1 MAVRYNNGGESD
13 TMHPN
18 TEKLHKLMDRHKVD
32 AQDVADMLG
41 REVNTVRVWR
51 VESTV
56 RPIPD
61 DTLALLEMKLQERA
75 RKIRERK
82 AKSSGKPHT

>member
-1 MAVRYNNGGESD
+1 
-13 TMHPN
+13 MHPN

-32 AQDVADMLG
+32 AAQVAEILG

-61 DTLALLEMKLQERA
+61 DTLDLLEMKLKARA
-75 RKIRERK
+75 AKLKERK
-82 AKSSGKPHT
+82 AKSSGKRGG

>member
-1 MAVRYNNGGESD
+1 
-13 TMHPN
+13 MHPN
-18 TEKLHKLMDRHKVD
+18 TERLHKLMERHKVD
-32 AQDVADMLG
+32 ATEVADLLG

-82 AKSSGKPHT
+82 AKSSGKPRA

>member
-1 MAVRYNNGGESD
+1 
-13 TMHPN
+13 MHPN
-18 TEKLHKLMDRHKVD
+18 TEKLHKLMERHKLD
-32 AQDVADMLG
+32 AAQVAELLG

-61 DTLALLEMKLQERA
+61 DALALLEIKLQDRA
-75 RKIRERK
+75 RKARERK
-82 AKSSGKPHT
+82 AKSSGKRGG